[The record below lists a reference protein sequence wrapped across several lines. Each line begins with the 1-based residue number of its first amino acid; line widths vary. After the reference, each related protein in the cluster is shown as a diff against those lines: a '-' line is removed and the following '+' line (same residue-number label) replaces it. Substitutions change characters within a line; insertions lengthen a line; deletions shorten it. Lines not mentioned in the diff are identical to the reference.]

1 VKNTSIK
8 HRGGETN
15 PYVVVIGD
23 ATVDVMATATST
35 IHPYA
40 SHQCH
45 GVYQKPG
52 GSARNVAENLAR
64 LACTPYLISAFGDDS
79 QGRSLMDLTYHAG
92 VDLSGSRVVPEMTT
106 AGVVIVNDTQGENF
120 CMIGDDSITAAL
132 TPEWL
137 ESQTNLLQNAA
148 LIVANTRMSEEAL
161 AWLFRH
167 HGELPIFIDTLC
179 MDVAERI
186 RPWLPLVHTIKPNR
200 AEAHHL
206 SGLPFSIRSHAPAI
220 ADWFI
225 QQGIAQ
231 VVLSLGE
238 FGLYYSNGEQAD
250 WLEALPVNVVDVT
263 GAGDALM
270 AGLAY
275 SWLNALSFPDAAHFA
290 NGCAALTVTTRD
302 NNHPHLSRA
311 TVQGI
316 L

>member
-1 VKNTSIK
+1 MKNTSIR
-8 HRGGETN
+8 HLGGEKN

-23 ATVDVMATATST
+23 ATMDVMATATSP
-35 IHPYA
+35 IRPYA
-40 SHQCH
+40 SHQCM
-45 GVYQKPG
+45 GVYQKRG

-64 LACTPYLISAFGDDS
+64 LDCKPRLISAFGDDT
-79 QGRSLMDLTYHAG
+79 QGRSLMDLTYQAG
-92 VDLSGSRVVPEMTT
+92 VDLSGSLVVPHMTT
-106 AGVVIVNDTQGENF
+106 AGVVIVNDTHGENF

-137 ESQTNLLQNAA
+137 ASQESLLQNAA

-161 AWLFRH
+161 AWLFTH
-167 HGELPIFIDTLC
+167 HGELPIFVDTLC

-186 RPWLPLVHTIKPNR
+186 RPWLSRVHTIKPNR
-200 AEAHHL
+200 AEAHNL
-206 SGLPFSIRSHAPAI
+206 SGLPFSIRAHAPAI

-225 QQGIAQ
+225 QQGVSQ

-238 FGLYYSNGEQAD
+238 FGLYFSDGDQAD
-250 WLEALPVNVVDVT
+250 WLEALPVTVVDVT

-275 SWLNALSFPDAAHFA
+275 GWLNALSFSDTANFA
-290 NGCAALTVTTRD
+290 IGCAALTLTTRD
-302 NNHPHLSRA
+302 NNHPQLSRA
-311 TVQGI
+311 AVQGI